1 MANRVPVEPVLRLT
15 REALT
20 RADERGVSRVVGASQ
35 SVRRV
40 TDEPRSTLCLP
51 EISGPFHFTRFMSIL
66 CADITRR
73 VEVFHHIDM
82 QRILVTFV
90 RSRNPRIHGLQA
102 KLVPLRC
109 RDGGLTEQRRG
120 YVYKVQQFFVG
131 EVELHYVLSFYLP
144 RFLNQSFDEKMIT
157 IFHELYHVGPNF
169 SGDIRRFEGTQSLH
183 NRSQREYD
191 RQMADLAGKYLAARP
206 PRILYDF
213 LKLNFHDLQRRYGD
227 VVGVRVPSPKL
238 IPTSKVNKFN
248 P

>member
-20 RADERGVSRVVGASQ
+20 RAGERGVFRVVGARQ
-35 SVRRV
+35 PVRCVTEEPTSV
-40 TDEPRSTLCLP
+40 LCMP
-51 EISGPFHFTRFMSIL
+51 EVSGPFHFTRFMSIL
-66 CADITRR
+66 CNDITRR
-73 VEVFHHIDM
+73 MDVFRHIDM

-109 RDGGLTEQRRG
+109 RNGALTEERRG
-120 YVYKVQQFFVG
+120 YEYKVQRFFVG

-169 SGDIRRFEGTQSLH
+169 CGDIRRFDGTRSVH

-191 RQMADLAGKYLAARP
+191 RHMAELVKMYLACKP
-206 PRILYDF
+206 PRMLYDF
-213 LKLNFHDLQRRYGD
+213 LKLNFQDLQRRYGE
-227 VVGVRVPSPKL
+227 VVGVSVPSPKL
-238 IPTSKVNKFN
+238 IPVSKITK
-248 P
+248 PAS